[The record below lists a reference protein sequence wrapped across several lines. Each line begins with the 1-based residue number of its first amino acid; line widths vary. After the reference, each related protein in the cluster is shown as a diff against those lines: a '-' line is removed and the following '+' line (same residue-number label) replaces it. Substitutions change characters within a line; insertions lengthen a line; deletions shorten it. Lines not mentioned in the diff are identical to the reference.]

1 MTKQNEKD
9 AKRVPELR
17 FKGFTDDWEQ
27 RKLGEIATIVGGG
40 TPSTKNPEYWDGDI
54 NWYSPAEIGNQIY
67 TEKSERQITEL
78 GLKKSSAKLL
88 PVGTVLFTSRAGIGK
103 TAILNKEACTNQG
116 FQSIIPRSKM
126 LNSYFLFS
134 RTNSLKQYGETM
146 GSGSTF
152 VEVSGKQMS
161 KMPLFIPNI
170 NEQSKIAKLFQ
181 SLDRTIT
188 LHEEKQRQL
197 ERLKKALLQKMF
209 ADKTGYPALRFKGF
223 TEKWEQRKLG
233 EIAEEVKGN
242 SGSINNI
249 PILTI
254 SAANGWMNQ
263 KDRFSQIIA
272 GNELKKY
279 TLLKKGE
286 LSYNHGNS
294 KLAKYGTVFVQDSHD
309 KALVPRVYHS
319 FKMVAQNNP
328 YFIEYLFASGLPNKE
343 LSKIVTSGAR
353 MDGLLNINKKEFF
366 SIKLNNPSSEEQS
379 SVAKLFQSL
388 DKTITLH
395 DKKIQYLKQLK
406 RGLLQ
411 KMFV

>member
-1 MTKQNEKD
+1 
-9 AKRVPELR
+9 
-17 FKGFTDDWEQ
+17 WEQ

-67 TEKSERQITEL
+67 IEKSERQITEL

-188 LHEEKQRQL
+188 LHEEQHRQL

-209 ADKTGYPALRFKGF
+209 ADETGYPMLRFKGF
-223 TEKWEQRKLG
+223 TEKWEQVKLSKTSRSYSGGTPKVGVHEYYDGQIPFIRSG
-233 EIAEEVKGN
+233 EIASKSTE
-242 SGSINNI
+242 
-249 PILTI
+249 LTI
-254 SAANGWMNQ
+254 SETGLNNSSA
-263 KDRFSQIIA
+263 KLVS
-272 GNELKKY
+272 
-279 TLLKKGE
+279 KGDI
-286 LSYNHGNS
+286 LYA
-294 KLAKYGTVFVQDSHD
+294 LYGAT
-309 KALVPRVYHS
+309 
-319 FKMVAQNNP
+319 
-328 YFIEYLFASGLPNKE
+328 SGE
-343 LSKIVTSGAR
+343 VSLSKINGAINQAILAIKPI
-353 MDGLLNINKKEFF
+353 DGYENYFLMTWLQKEKEQITRTYLQGGQGNLSAKIVMNLVVNI
-366 SIKLNNPSSEEQS
+366 PSLSEQS
-379 SVAKLFQSL
+379 QIAQIFSKL

>member
-1 MTKQNEKD
+1 MHNNSNIPFVTQNIPSNFSSSYLQDGDIVMADTAEDETVGKSTEISSLSSNDRVLAGLHTIPLSPKQKFGSGFLGFYLNSNSYHDKLRPLMQGIKVTSISKTNLKNTILQFPKELEEQKRIGKLFIKLNRTITLHEEKQCQLEQLKKALLQKMFAD
-9 AKRVPELR
+9 ETGYPVLR
-17 FKGFTDDWEQ
+17 FKGFTEKWEQ

-170 NEQSKIAKLFQ
+170 NEQSRI
-181 SLDRTIT
+181 
-188 LHEEKQRQL
+188 
-197 ERLKKALLQKMF
+197 
-209 ADKTGYPALRFKGF
+209 
-223 TEKWEQRKLG
+223 
-233 EIAEEVKGN
+233 
-242 SGSINNI
+242 
-249 PILTI
+249 
-254 SAANGWMNQ
+254 
-263 KDRFSQIIA
+263 
-272 GNELKKY
+272 
-279 TLLKKGE
+279 
-286 LSYNHGNS
+286 
-294 KLAKYGTVFVQDSHD
+294 
-309 KALVPRVYHS
+309 
-319 FKMVAQNNP
+319 
-328 YFIEYLFASGLPNKE
+328 
-343 LSKIVTSGAR
+343 
-353 MDGLLNINKKEFF
+353 
-366 SIKLNNPSSEEQS
+366 
-379 SVAKLFQSL
+379 AKLFQSL

>member
-1 MTKQNEKD
+1 MSAAGKHSQPYPWEQRKLGEIADVSSGTSIDSRATHGRNRVTRIETIANGEIDYKHIGWTNENIDPRYNLKIND
-9 AKRVPELR
+9 ILYSNINSIDHIGKNAIIKTLPFPLYHGMNLLRIVPRINSLFMFYSLNTIEHRIWAKSHANKAVSQASINQSTLNNQPFKVPKLEEQEKIGQLFQSLDKTITLHEEKYRQLERLKKALLQKMFADETGYPALR
-17 FKGFTDDWEQ
+17 FKGFTEKWEQ

-188 LHEEKQRQL
+188 LH
-197 ERLKKALLQKMF
+197 
-209 ADKTGYPALRFKGF
+209 
-223 TEKWEQRKLG
+223 
-233 EIAEEVKGN
+233 
-242 SGSINNI
+242 
-249 PILTI
+249 
-254 SAANGWMNQ
+254 
-263 KDRFSQIIA
+263 
-272 GNELKKY
+272 
-279 TLLKKGE
+279 
-286 LSYNHGNS
+286 
-294 KLAKYGTVFVQDSHD
+294 
-309 KALVPRVYHS
+309 
-319 FKMVAQNNP
+319 
-328 YFIEYLFASGLPNKE
+328 
-343 LSKIVTSGAR
+343 
-353 MDGLLNINKKEFF
+353 
-366 SIKLNNPSSEEQS
+366 
-379 SVAKLFQSL
+379 
-388 DKTITLH
+388 

-406 RGLLQ
+406 QGLLQ

>member
-1 MTKQNEKD
+1 MAKQSPSYHFAPGDTVSAVGKHSQ
-9 AKRVPELR
+9 PYP
-17 FKGFTDDWEQ
+17 WEQ

-67 TEKSERQITEL
+67 TVKSERQITEL

-116 FQSIIPRSKM
+116 FQSIIPRPKI

-181 SLDRTIT
+181 SLDKTIT
-188 LHEEKQRQL
+188 LHEEQQRQL

-209 ADKTGYPALRFKGF
+209 ADETGYPALRFKGF
-223 TEKWEQRKLG
+223 TEKWEQQKLG
-233 EIAEEVKGN
+233 EIFEYEQPTSYIVKNTNYDNKYETPVLTAGKSLILGFTN
-242 SGSINNI
+242 EKSGIKNATSTNPVII
-249 PILTI
+249 FDDFTTSSHFVDFAFKVKSSALKILTLSNKHDDITFFYGVLKNIKYKPENHERHWI
-254 SAANGWMNQ
+254 S
-263 KDRFSQIIA
+263 KFSKFNI
-272 GNELKKY
+272 
-279 TLLKKGE
+279 
-286 LSYNHGNS
+286 
-294 KLAKYGTVFVQDSHD
+294 
-309 KALVPRVYHS
+309 LVPT
-319 FKMVAQNNP
+319 NT
-328 YFIEYLFASGLPNKE
+328 IEE
-343 LSKIVTSGAR
+343 TKIGKTLKII
-353 MDGLLNINKKEFF
+353 D
-366 SIKLNNPSSEEQS
+366 
-379 SVAKLFQSL
+379 SL
-388 DKTITLH
+388 ITLH
-395 DKKIQYLKQLK
+395 QHKIDNLK
-406 RGLLQ
+406 RLKRALLQ

>member
-181 SLDRTIT
+181 SLDKTIT
-188 LHEEKQRQL
+188 LHEEKHRQL

-223 TEKWEQRKLG
+223 TEKWEQEKLG
-233 EIAEEVKGN
+233 NIIRQSSLK
-242 SGSINNI
+242 NNNYNY
-249 PILTI
+249 PILT
-254 SAANGWMNQ
+254 SAHEG
-263 KDRFSQIIA
+263 
-272 GNELKKY
+272 
-279 TLLKKGE
+279 
-286 LSYNHGNS
+286 
-294 KLAKYGTVFVQDSHD
+294 
-309 KALVPRVYHS
+309 LVPQSTHFGSQQRVTI
-319 FKMVAQNNP
+319 M
-328 YFIEYLFASGLPNKE
+328 
-343 LSKIVTSGAR
+343 
-353 MDGLLNINKKEFF
+353 LLNPI
-366 SIKLNNPSSEEQS
+366 
-379 SVAKLFQSL
+379 
-388 DKTITLH
+388 
-395 DKKIQYLKQLK
+395 
-406 RGLLQ
+406 R
-411 KMFV
+411 

>member
-1 MTKQNEKD
+1 MSAAGKHSQ
-9 AKRVPELR
+9 PYP
-17 FKGFTDDWEQ
+17 WEQ

-67 TEKSERQITEL
+67 IEKSERQITEL

-233 EIAEEVKGN
+233 EIADVSSGTSIDSRATHGRNRVTRIETIANGEIDYKHIGWTNENIDPRYNLKINDILYSNIN
-242 SGSINNI
+242 SIDHIGKNAIIKTLPFPLYHGMNLLRIVPRINSLFMFYSLNTIEHRIWAKSHANKAVSQASINQS
-249 PILTI
+249 T
-254 SAANGWMNQ
+254 
-263 KDRFSQIIA
+263 
-272 GNELKKY
+272 
-279 TLLKKGE
+279 
-286 LSYNHGNS
+286 
-294 KLAKYGTVFVQDSHD
+294 
-309 KALVPRVYHS
+309 
-319 FKMVAQNNP
+319 
-328 YFIEYLFASGLPNKE
+328 
-343 LSKIVTSGAR
+343 
-353 MDGLLNINKKEFF
+353 
-366 SIKLNNPSSEEQS
+366 LNNQPFKVPKLEEQE
-379 SVAKLFQSL
+379 KIGQLFQFL

>member
-1 MTKQNEKD
+1 MRLTFLYILKLPSTLFKSQN
-9 AKRVPELR
+9 A
-17 FKGFTDDWEQ
+17 WEQ

-181 SLDRTIT
+181 SLDKTIT
-188 LHEEKQRQL
+188 LHEEKHRQL

-209 ADKTGYPALRFKGF
+209 ADKTGYLALRFKGF
-223 TEKWEQRKLG
+223 TEKWEQEKLG
-233 EIAEEVKGN
+233 NIIRQSSLK
-242 SGSINNI
+242 NNNYNY
-249 PILTI
+249 PILT
-254 SAANGWMNQ
+254 SAHEGLVPQSTHFGSQQRHDTSDYNVIKPNQ
-263 KDRFSQIIA
+263 ITYRNRSDDGRFTFNINKLNITGLVSKFYPVFSFENTDNDFMVNNLNHNPQIKYDLDVLSV
-272 GNELKKY
+272 GTGQHVLSFTNLKKY
-279 TLLKKGE
+279 EILAPSYVEQKRIGQFLL
-286 LSYNHGNS
+286 
-294 KLAKYGTVFVQDSHD
+294 Q
-309 KALVPRVYHS
+309 
-319 FKMVAQNNP
+319 
-328 YFIEYLFASGLPNKE
+328 
-343 LSKIVTSGAR
+343 
-353 MDGLLNINKKEFF
+353 LNR
-366 SIKLNNPSSEEQS
+366 
-379 SVAKLFQSL
+379 
-388 DKTITLH
+388 TITLH

>member
-1 MTKQNEKD
+1 MRLTFLYILKLPSTLFKSQN
-9 AKRVPELR
+9 A
-17 FKGFTDDWEQ
+17 WEQ

-181 SLDRTIT
+181 SLDKTIT
-188 LHEEKQRQL
+188 LHEEKHRQL

-223 TEKWEQRKLG
+223 TEKWEQEKLG
-233 EIAEEVKGN
+233 NIIRQSSLK
-242 SGSINNI
+242 NNNYNY
-249 PILTI
+249 PILT
-254 SAANGWMNQ
+254 SAHEGLVPQSTHFGSQQRHDTSDYNVIKPNQ
-263 KDRFSQIIA
+263 ITYRNRSDDGRFTFNINKLNITGLVSKFYPVFSFENTDNDFMVNNLNHNPQIKYDLDVLSV
-272 GNELKKY
+272 GTGQHVLSFTNLKKY
-279 TLLKKGE
+279 EILAPSYVEQKRIGQFLL
-286 LSYNHGNS
+286 
-294 KLAKYGTVFVQDSHD
+294 Q
-309 KALVPRVYHS
+309 
-319 FKMVAQNNP
+319 
-328 YFIEYLFASGLPNKE
+328 
-343 LSKIVTSGAR
+343 
-353 MDGLLNINKKEFF
+353 LNR
-366 SIKLNNPSSEEQS
+366 
-379 SVAKLFQSL
+379 
-388 DKTITLH
+388 TITLH

>member
-67 TEKSERQITEL
+67 TVKSERQITEL

-116 FQSIIPRSKM
+116 FQSIIPRPKI

-161 KMPLFIPNI
+161 KIPLFIPNI

-181 SLDRTIT
+181 
-188 LHEEKQRQL
+188 
-197 ERLKKALLQKMF
+197 
-209 ADKTGYPALRFKGF
+209 G
-223 TEKWEQRKLG
+223 
-233 EIAEEVKGN
+233 V
-242 SGSINNI
+242 
-249 PILTI
+249 
-254 SAANGWMNQ
+254 
-263 KDRFSQIIA
+263 
-272 GNELKKY
+272 
-279 TLLKKGE
+279 
-286 LSYNHGNS
+286 
-294 KLAKYGTVFVQDSHD
+294 
-309 KALVPRVYHS
+309 
-319 FKMVAQNNP
+319 
-328 YFIEYLFASGLPNKE
+328 
-343 LSKIVTSGAR
+343 
-353 MDGLLNINKKEFF
+353 
-366 SIKLNNPSSEEQS
+366 
-379 SVAKLFQSL
+379 
-388 DKTITLH
+388 
-395 DKKIQYLKQLK
+395 
-406 RGLLQ
+406 
-411 KMFV
+411 

>member
-1 MTKQNEKD
+1 MRLTFLYILKLPSTLFKSQN
-9 AKRVPELR
+9 A
-17 FKGFTDDWEQ
+17 WEQ

-181 SLDRTIT
+181 SLDKTIT
-188 LHEEKQRQL
+188 LHEEKHRQL

-223 TEKWEQRKLG
+223 TEKWEQEKLG
-233 EIAEEVKGN
+233 NIIRQSSLK
-242 SGSINNI
+242 NNNYNY
-249 PILTI
+249 PILT
-254 SAANGWMNQ
+254 SAHEG
-263 KDRFSQIIA
+263 
-272 GNELKKY
+272 
-279 TLLKKGE
+279 
-286 LSYNHGNS
+286 
-294 KLAKYGTVFVQDSHD
+294 
-309 KALVPRVYHS
+309 LVPQSTHFGSQQRHDTSDYNVI
-319 FKMVAQNNP
+319 K
-328 YFIEYLFASGLPNKE
+328 PNQITYRNR
-343 LSKIVTSGAR
+343 SD
-353 MDGLLNINKKEFF
+353 DGRFTFNINKLNITGLVSKFYPVF
-366 SIKLNNPSSEEQS
+366 SFENTANDFMVNNLNHNPQIKYDLDVL
-379 SVAKLFQSL
+379 SVGTGQHVLSF
-388 DKTITLH
+388 TNG
-395 DKKIQYLKQLK
+395 
-406 RGLLQ
+406 RLQ
-411 KMFV
+411 

>member
-1 MTKQNEKD
+1 
-9 AKRVPELR
+9 
-17 FKGFTDDWEQ
+17 
-27 RKLGEIATIVGGG
+27 
-40 TPSTKNPEYWDGDI
+40 
-54 NWYSPAEIGNQIY
+54 
-67 TEKSERQITEL
+67 
-78 GLKKSSAKLL
+78 
-88 PVGTVLFTSRAGIGK
+88 
-103 TAILNKEACTNQG
+103 
-116 FQSIIPRSKM
+116 
-126 LNSYFLFS
+126 
-134 RTNSLKQYGETM
+134 
-146 GSGSTF
+146 
-152 VEVSGKQMS
+152 
-161 KMPLFIPNI
+161 
-170 NEQSKIAKLFQ
+170 
-181 SLDRTIT
+181 
-188 LHEEKQRQL
+188 
-197 ERLKKALLQKMF
+197 
-209 ADKTGYPALRFKGF
+209 
-223 TEKWEQRKLG
+223 
-233 EIAEEVKGN
+233 
-242 SGSINNI
+242 
-249 PILTI
+249 
-254 SAANGWMNQ
+254 MNQ

-395 DKKIQYLKQLK
+395 EEQHRQLEQLK
-406 RGLLQ
+406 KALLQKMFADETGYPMLRFKGFTEKWEQHKLGEIFEYEQPTPYIVKNTNYDNRYETPVLTAGKSFILGFTNEKSGIKNATSTNPVIIFDDFTTSSHFVDFAFKVKSSALKILTLSNEHDDITFFYGVLKNIKYKPENHERHWISKFSKFTILVPTNTIEETKIGKTLKIIDSLITLHQHKIDNLKRLKRALLQ

>member
-1 MTKQNEKD
+1 MAKQSPSYHFAPGD
-9 AKRVPELR
+9 TVSA
-17 FKGFTDDWEQ
+17 
-27 RKLGEIATIVGGG
+27 VGKHSQ
-40 TPSTKNPEYWDGDI
+40 P
-54 NWYSPAEIGNQIY
+54 
-67 TEKSERQITEL
+67 
-78 GLKKSSAKLL
+78 
-88 PVGTVLFTSRAGIGK
+88 
-103 TAILNKEACTNQG
+103 
-116 FQSIIPRSKM
+116 
-126 LNSYFLFS
+126 
-134 RTNSLKQYGETM
+134 
-146 GSGSTF
+146 
-152 VEVSGKQMS
+152 
-161 KMPLFIPNI
+161 
-170 NEQSKIAKLFQ
+170 
-181 SLDRTIT
+181 
-188 LHEEKQRQL
+188 
-197 ERLKKALLQKMF
+197 
-209 ADKTGYPALRFKGF
+209 YP
-223 TEKWEQRKLG
+223 WEQRKLG

-379 SVAKLFQSL
+379 SVAKLFQFLDKTITLHEEKHRQLERLKKALLQKMFADETGYPALRFKGFTAKWEQRKLGDITRRYDNLRVPVTASKRKHGDIPYYGANGIQDFVSGYTHDGEFILVAEDGARDPKNYPVNYVNGKIWVNNHAHVLQGIQGLANNLFLLNGIKKINIVAYLVGGSRAKLNAETLMQLSIKLPSIHEQEKIGQLFQSL

>member
-1 MTKQNEKD
+1 MYILKLPSTLFKSQN
-9 AKRVPELR
+9 A
-17 FKGFTDDWEQ
+17 WEQ

-181 SLDRTIT
+181 SLDKTIT

-209 ADKTGYPALRFKGF
+209 ADETGYPVLRFKGF
-223 TEKWEQRKLG
+223 TNTWEQRKLG
-233 EIAEEVKGN
+233 ALASFSKGSGYSKKDLTSEGIPVILYGRLYTDYEIIIK
-242 SGSINNI
+242 SID
-249 PILTI
+249 T
-254 SAANGWMNQ
+254 
-263 KDRFSQIIA
+263 FSQKKKSSVYSTGRDVIVPASGETAEDIA
-272 GNELKKY
+272 RASVVS
-279 TLLKKGE
+279 KKG
-286 LSYNHGNS
+286 
-294 KLAKYGTVFVQDSHD
+294 V
-309 KALVPRVYHS
+309 ALGS
-319 FKMVAQNNP
+319 
-328 YFIEYLFASGLPNKE
+328 
-343 LSKIVTSGAR
+343 
-353 MDGLLNINKKEFF
+353 DLNIITPTKNIDPTFLALSISNGTPHKEMAKRAQGKSIVHLHNADLVQIMLKYPSLREQKKVSQQFE
-366 SIKLNNPSSEEQS
+366 KLDY
-379 SVAKLFQSL
+379 L
-388 DKTITLH
+388 TTLH
-395 DKKIQYLKQLK
+395 QHKIDNLK
-406 RGLLQ
+406 RLKRALLQ

>member
-1 MTKQNEKD
+1 MSPKSQN
-9 AKRVPELR
+9 V
-17 FKGFTDDWEQ
+17 
-27 RKLGEIATIVGGG
+27 
-40 TPSTKNPEYWDGDI
+40 
-54 NWYSPAEIGNQIY
+54 
-67 TEKSERQITEL
+67 
-78 GLKKSSAKLL
+78 
-88 PVGTVLFTSRAGIGK
+88 
-103 TAILNKEACTNQG
+103 
-116 FQSIIPRSKM
+116 
-126 LNSYFLFS
+126 
-134 RTNSLKQYGETM
+134 
-146 GSGSTF
+146 
-152 VEVSGKQMS
+152 
-161 KMPLFIPNI
+161 
-170 NEQSKIAKLFQ
+170 
-181 SLDRTIT
+181 
-188 LHEEKQRQL
+188 
-197 ERLKKALLQKMF
+197 
-209 ADKTGYPALRFKGF
+209 
-223 TEKWEQRKLG
+223 WEQRKLG

-395 DKKIQYLKQLK
+395 EEKQRQLERLKKALLQKMFADETGYPMLRFKGFTEKWEQVKLSKTSRSYSGGTPKVGVHEYYDGQIPFIRSGEIASKSTELTISETGLNNSSAKLVSKGDILYALYGATSGEVSLSKINGAINQAILAIKPIDGYENYFLMTWLQKEKEQITRTYLQGGQGNLSAKIVMNLVVNIPSLSEQSQIAQIFSKLDKTITLHDKKIQYLKQLK

>member
-1 MTKQNEKD
+1 MYILKLPSTLFKSQN
-9 AKRVPELR
+9 A
-17 FKGFTDDWEQ
+17 WEQ

-181 SLDRTIT
+181 SLDKTIT
-188 LHEEKQRQL
+188 LHEEKHRQL

-223 TEKWEQRKLG
+223 TEKWEQEKLG
-233 EIAEEVKGN
+233 NIIRQSSLK
-242 SGSINNI
+242 NNNYNY
-249 PILTI
+249 PILT
-254 SAANGWMNQ
+254 SAHEG
-263 KDRFSQIIA
+263 
-272 GNELKKY
+272 
-279 TLLKKGE
+279 
-286 LSYNHGNS
+286 
-294 KLAKYGTVFVQDSHD
+294 
-309 KALVPRVYHS
+309 LVPQSTHFGSQQRHDTSDYNVI
-319 FKMVAQNNP
+319 K
-328 YFIEYLFASGLPNKE
+328 PNQITYRNR
-343 LSKIVTSGAR
+343 SD
-353 MDGLLNINKKEFF
+353 DGRFTFNINKLNITGLVSKFYPVF
-366 SIKLNNPSSEEQS
+366 SFENTANDFMVNNLNHNPQIKYDLDVL
-379 SVAKLFQSL
+379 SVGTGQHVLSF
-388 DKTITLH
+388 TNG
-395 DKKIQYLKQLK
+395 
-406 RGLLQ
+406 RLQ
-411 KMFV
+411 